1 MATTKD
7 TSRDGLQFM
16 PQHYALATL
25 VKMNQLRKNNVLCD
39 VILTVG
45 EHKVPAHRVVLAGC
59 SSYFCAM
66 FTGPMSE
73 SKQEIIQI
81 KGVEPDVLELLI
93 EFAYTSQLEVTIDNV
108 QGLLSAASLMQ
119 LHCVIEGC
127 CDFLE
132 KQLTPIN
139 AIGIRS
145 FAELHTC
152 EELLRTA
159 SEYVLEHFVE
169 VTGSEEFL
177 SLTHAQVGELI
188 QRDDI
193 NIPSEEHVYEA
204 VIRWVEQGERFN
216 QERSEHLPELLTMVR
231 LPLLSTVYLVDRV
244 SKEDLI
250 RNNPNCMELLDEAK
264 TFHLLPTRR
273 PKLQSTRT
281 EPRKSTA
288 GVLYCVGGHESSSN
302 VTSSVECFSLRK
314 NEWSLV
320 APMTKARTR
329 MGVAVLDNKMYAMGG
344 TTGGMTLNSVECYDP
359 VQNKWTNVTPMRVHR
374 SGVGA
379 AVLGGRIFAVGGDDG
394 VAHLISEE
402 CYDAQLNEWSE
413 VVRPMVTR
421 RCFPGVVA
429 YGGWL
434 YVAGGT
440 DGVRVLNGVERY
452 HPHSARWSTV
462 APMIDSRQG
471 FGLCVLHGRIYAVG
485 GHGTATPIDKVEAYD
500 PRVNKWE
507 QVAPLKTSRDGVGVA
522 ILSDKIYAVGGFDRA
537 YLNSVECY
545 DPRLM
550 DWVPVTAMTTPRA
563 VAGVAVLGGTEIMDP
578 ELGAMFMGR

>member
-1 MATTKD
+1 MATSSAKEN
-7 TSRDGLQFM
+7 RDGLQFM

-39 VILTVG
+39 VVLMVG
-45 EHKVPAHRVVLAGC
+45 THQVPAHRVVLAGC

-93 EFAYTSQLEVTIDNV
+93 EFAYTSQLEVTIENV

-119 LHCVIEGC
+119 LNCVIEIC

-132 KQLTPIN
+132 KQLTPSN

-152 EELLRTA
+152 EELLITA
-159 SEYVLEHFVE
+159 SDYVLEHFVE
-169 VTGSEEFL
+169 VTSSEEFL
-177 SLTHAQVGELI
+177 SLTHTQVGELI
-188 QRDDI
+188 DRDDI

-204 VIRWVEQGERFN
+204 VIRWVEQGERFE
-216 QERSEHLPELLTMVR
+216 QDRTQYLPELLNSVR
-231 LPLLSTVYLVDRV
+231 LPLLSTVYLVDKV
-244 SKEDLI
+244 SKENLV
-250 RNNPNCMELLDEAK
+250 RNNPSCMELLDEAK
-264 TFHLLPTRR
+264 NFHLLPGRR
-273 PKLQSTRT
+273 PKLHCSRT

-359 VQNKWTNVTPMRVHR
+359 VQNKWTNVTPMRIHR

-394 VAHLISEE
+394 VTHLNSAE
-402 CYDAQLNEWSE
+402 CYDAQLNEWGE
-413 VVRPMVTR
+413 VVRPMGTR

-429 YGGWL
+429 YSGWL

-440 DGVRVLNGVERY
+440 DGVRVLNSVERY
-452 HPHSARWSTV
+452 HPHSAKWSPV
-462 APMIDSRQG
+462 APMVDNRQG

-507 QVAPLKTSRDGVGVA
+507 TVASLKTSRDGVGVA

-537 YLNSVECY
+537 YLNSVECF
-545 DPRLM
+545 DPRLL
-550 DWVPVTAMTTPRA
+550 DWVPVTPMTTPRA
-563 VAGVAVLGGTEIMDP
+563 VAGVAVLGGSDVSDP
-578 ELGAMFMGR
+578 DSFYR